1 LSTPNTP
8 LQVILQISSSPELG
22 SDELDQL
29 TRQLL
34 GELQEVEIESASLI
48 KEEETPE
55 GAKSVEAVTLGS
67 MAVAVLPAFFPK
79 LIEFLQAWALRGQ
92 DRNVKVKT
100 QVGERSV
107 EVEYSPDK
115 MSKQELMD
123 IIDVIMTAT
132 EDK

>member
-48 KEEETPE
+48 KEDETPE

-92 DRNVKVKT
+92 DRNVKIKT
-100 QVGERSV
+100 
-107 EVEYSPDK
+107 
-115 MSKQELMD
+115 KQELMD